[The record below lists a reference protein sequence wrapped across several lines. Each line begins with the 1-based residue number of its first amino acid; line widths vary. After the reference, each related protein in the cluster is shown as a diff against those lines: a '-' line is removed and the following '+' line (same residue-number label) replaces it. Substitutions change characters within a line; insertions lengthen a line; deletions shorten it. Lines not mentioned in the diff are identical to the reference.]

1 MEIIKQTYHSILNTS
16 WTIEC
21 EDITI
26 KDHKKWWIYYDDSD
40 NIIVALWND
49 FHDDIEM
56 VIDTSKFES
65 FADTRDLE
73 TFEDAWDYAKE
84 SVYQIYSKMDFD
96 DYITEYGYNELIEH
110 VMDEINAKGLKIYK
124 RPLNQRFCRFMTELK
139 WEINNYIKNILK

>member
-1 MEIIKQTYHSILNTS
+1 MEIINQTYNSILDTP

-21 EDITI
+21 EDINI
-26 KDHKKWWIYYDDSD
+26 VGKKWWIYYDDYD

-56 VIDTSKFES
+56 VIDTSQFES

-73 TFEDAWDYAKE
+73 TFRDEWDYATE
-84 SVYQIYSKMDFD
+84 SVYQVYSKMDFD
-96 DYITEYGYNELIEH
+96 DYITEYGHDELIEH

-124 RPLNQRFCRFMTELK
+124 RPLNQRIWRLMVEWK
-139 WEINNYIKNILK
+139 WEMKNYIKNILK